1 MVVVLMINIEKYGLN
16 VKVTQE
22 YFKQF
27 KGTVLHKIA
36 HHLFTMNTADYM
48 VKMAIIYNNH
58 QDYFDKHYNTTYVK
72 KLKGKKKLS
81 EVFALCS
88 SDYYNGTLDK
98 EISDEIKKSFKF

>member
-1 MVVVLMINIEKYGLN
+1 MINIEKYGLD

-27 KGTVLHKIA
+27 KGTVLHEIA

-58 QDYFDKHYNTTYVK
+58 QDYFNKHYNNSTITDIRNDETMDEAE
-72 KLKGKKKLS
+72 KLKR
-81 EVFALCS
+81 
-88 SDYYNGTLDK
+88 Y
-98 EISDEIKKSFKF
+98 